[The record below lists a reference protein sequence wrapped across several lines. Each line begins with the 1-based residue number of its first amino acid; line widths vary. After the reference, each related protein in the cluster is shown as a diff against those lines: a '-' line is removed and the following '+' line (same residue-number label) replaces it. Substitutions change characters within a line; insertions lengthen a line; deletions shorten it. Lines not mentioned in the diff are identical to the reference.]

1 MEKNTQNTPRFW
13 FVDFFDLPIPFV
25 LLGLV
30 SVARIFFCLS
40 FRVFAGDFKRQ
51 AIVHGFIYIYALL
64 QTQNHAGSC
73 FSTYGTANLR
83 AFVVFFETHFPSLPG
98 AGVLETSTVIGL
110 THMWVRKLTPFWH
123 PTRPTPGAE
132 IKSTYLKSF

>member
-1 MEKNTQNTPRFW
+1 MFYTK
-13 FVDFFDLPIPFV
+13 
-25 LLGLV
+25 
-30 SVARIFFCLS
+30 
-40 FRVFAGDFKRQ
+40 
-51 AIVHGFIYIYALL
+51 
-64 QTQNHAGSC
+64 GSC

-123 PTRPTPGAE
+123 PTRPTPGDGGQTQFADFPAGVV
-132 IKSTYLKSF
+132 IAQCVLQGG